1 MELKPNKDL
10 EDIETEDGVDFELDA
25 NILESMSDDIKTF
38 RKTQEAFTKKA
49 NKAIKIYR
57 LKRLVRVIFLCSIIF
72 GFCVFGLTVGFLGG
86 NKDKE
91 KPNDDYQQ
99 TASKNDGVMLWLR
112 SFATK
117 DYTSCD
123 KLVSNSQNKLS
134 TSNLIY
140 YVDDLDDYTYMLNK
154 LVDSVTSMKIDTKT
168 ELADGSTQY
177 KINVYVKPYKSI
189 SSLDVSEAEVLN
201 DLVKGYIEGSI
212 GVSEFKSELSI
223 VYSNIFKNNCFIEDD
238 ENTLQCMVL
247 TLSEK
252 QEEDGV
258 TYVYNIGNFIDELL
272 SDSNIKNNI
281 QVYETDV
288 KSDVNNK
295 IVTPY

>member
-238 ENTLQCMVL
+238 KNTLQCMVL

>member
-57 LKRLVRVIFLCSIIF
+57 LKRLVRVIFICSIIF

-99 TASKNDGVMLWLR
+99 TASKNDGVMLWLH

>member
-177 KINVYVKPYKSI
+177 KVNVYVKPYKSI